1 MDFTETSMTLIPIG
15 MVPIGGMV
23 TGVKIPDKFKEGNKQ
38 QAVTWHVVRH
48 LGVATAI
55 IPVRLLQID
64 GKMARP
70 IVFIKSDT
78 MVSEIPATP
87 LIKQEDKNETD

>member
-1 MDFTETSMTLIPIG
+1 MDITKSTMTLIPIG
-15 MVPIGGMV
+15 MVPVGGMV
-23 TGVKIPDKFKEGNKQ
+23 TGVKIPDKFREGNKQ
-38 QAVTWHVVRH
+38 VIKWHVARH
-48 LGVATAI
+48 LGLATAI
-55 IPVRLLQID
+55 IPKQLLQID
-64 GKMARP
+64 GKMVRP

>member
-1 MDFTETSMTLIPIG
+1 MNIETSMTLIPIG
-15 MVPIGGMV
+15 MVPVGGVV

-38 QAVTWHVVRH
+38 VIKWHVVRH

-55 IPVRLLQID
+55 IPAQLLQID
-64 GKMARP
+64 GKMVRP

-78 MVSEIPATP
+78 MVSEIPFVP
-87 LIKQEDKNETD
+87 PVKERR

>member
-15 MVPIGGMV
+15 IVPIGGMV
-23 TGVKIPDKFKEGNKQ
+23 AGVKIPDKFKEDNKQ
-38 QAVTWHVVRH
+38 QAVTWYVVRH

-55 IPVRLLQID
+55 IPKQLLQID
-64 GKMARP
+64 GKMVRP

-78 MVSEIPATP
+78 MVSEIPFVP
-87 LIKQEDKNETD
+87 PVKERR

>member
-1 MDFTETSMTLIPIG
+1 MDITKSTMTLIPIG
-15 MVPIGGMV
+15 MVPVGGMV
-23 TGVKIPDKFKEGNKQ
+23 TGVKIPDKFKEDNNK
-38 QAVTWHVVRH
+38 VIKWHVARH

-55 IPVRLLQID
+55 IPKQLLQVN
-64 GKMARP
+64 GKMTRP

-87 LIKQEDKNETD
+87 LIKQEDENETD

>member
-23 TGVKIPDKFKEGNKQ
+23 TGVKIPDKFKEDNNK
-38 QAVTWHVVRH
+38 VIKWHVVRH

-55 IPVRLLQID
+55 IPAQLLQID
-64 GKMARP
+64 GKMVRP
-70 IVFIKSDT
+70 IAFIKSDT